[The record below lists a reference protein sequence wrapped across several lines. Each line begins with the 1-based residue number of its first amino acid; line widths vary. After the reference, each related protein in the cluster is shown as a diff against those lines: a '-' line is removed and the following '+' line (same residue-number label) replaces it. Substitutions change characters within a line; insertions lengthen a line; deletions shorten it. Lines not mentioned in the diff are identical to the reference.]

1 MKKRQQ
7 FKELKEEA
15 KQKNYERTAEEK
27 TKFFWRVK
35 NKIMKWYINYRYKKE
50 KKIKEMEQLQ
60 KEVMK

>member
-15 KQKNYERTAEEK
+15 RQKNDERTTEEK

-35 NKIMKWYINYRYKKE
+35 NNKIMKWYINNRY
-50 KKIKEMEQLQ
+50 
-60 KEVMK
+60 